1 MFERMC
7 GNNSSKKSVLI
18 KNLKGI
24 KNMFSSKRVVLSV
37 LTMLLVVFMV
47 ACTDNGEKD
56 NNSKKNDSKG
66 KSDEQVTI
74 NLYTSESQ
82 DLVGDMMNV
91 FMSENPNINV
101 EVFRT
106 GTEELIA
113 KMEAERTNGEI
124 EADMIWFADIDYFN
138 TLDEEGLLEGYLSPN
153 AEDIN
158 DEFIYN
164 SGKYYEVRQ
173 IFNVLAYNTT
183 SVDKPLTSWNDLYRE
198 DLKGKMAMASPNYS
212 GAAFLTLATIV
223 DNDDLGWDFY
233 QSLQDN
239 DVKFEQ
245 GNGALANKVATG
257 EYHAVSIV
265 DFMALN
271 AKNEGSPVEVV
282 WPEEGA
288 VIIPT
293 PVGIMKDTDVVEES
307 KMVLDYLLSE
317 DAQTMF
323 KDQGY
328 IPVNPDVGVPEN
340 APNVEDIK
348 IMPLDLD
355 FLKEQRQELKSGFD
369 EIFE

>member
-1 MFERMC
+1 MF
-7 GNNSSKKSVLI
+7 NKNKWLVAILTLVLA
-18 KNLKGI
+18 
-24 KNMFSSKRVVLSV
+24 
-37 LTMLLVVFMV
+37 VVFV
-47 ACTDNGEKD
+47 GCSNNGDD
-56 NNSKKNDSKG
+56 NNSNNDTEKGSK
-66 KSDEQVTI
+66 DEKVTV

-91 FMSENPNINV
+91 FMKENPDVKV
-101 EVFRT
+101 EIFRT

-113 KMEAERTNGEI
+113 KMEAERTNGSI
-124 EADMIWFADIDYFN
+124 DADMVWFADIDYFN
-138 TLDEEGLLEGYLSPN
+138 TLDEEGLLEAYDSPN
-153 AEDIN
+153 AENIK
-158 DEFIYN
+158 DEFKY
-164 SGKYYEVRQ
+164 SDGKYYEVRQ
-173 IFNVLAYNTT
+173 IFNVIAYNTT
-183 SVDKPLTSWNDLYRE
+183 QVTDPPTSWKDLYR
-198 DLKGKMAMASPNYS
+198 DDFKGKVAMASPNYS

-223 DNDDLGWDFY
+223 DNDDIGWDFY
-233 QSLQDN
+233 KSLKN
-239 DVKFEQ
+239 IDVKFEQ
-245 GNGALANKVATG
+245 GNGGLASKIATG

-293 PVGIMKDTDVVEES
+293 PVGIMKDSEVTDGAKKV
-307 KMVLDYLLSE
+307 MDFLLSE
-317 DAQTMF
+317 EAQTMF

-348 IMPLDLD
+348 IMPLDQQ
-355 FLKEQRQELKSGFD
+355 FLKENREELKAGFA